1 MLRPRIIHVVGID
14 DVGLTGFDTR
24 GQDANPKAPRGDLL
38 HQRAILGRHQ
48 RPFLI
53 RFHSAHEGIGDQH
66 ALMKI
71 ERLAIRITAGWAAH
85 FQKFFDFRVI
95 HRQVASRRATAERA
109 LGNRQRQA
117 IHHANEGN
125 DARGLAVTADLFA
138 NAAQIPPIGPDA
150 TALGCQPHILIP
162 KPDNAIKAVRGFV
175 QEAGN
180 RQAASRATIGQN
192 RCGRHEPKPRD
203 IVIDS
208 LRMRRIIA
216 ISGCDSCKQI
226 LIGFAGQQITIIKCS
241 FAEIGQQRIARAINA
256 YLAMAFKLNCVEHG

>member
-14 DVGLTGFDTR
+14 DVGLTSLDSR
-24 GQDANPKAPRGDLL
+24 GQDANPKAPCGDLL

-53 RFHSAHEGIGDQH
+53 RFHRAHEGIGDQH
-66 ALMKI
+66 ALMQV
-71 ERLAIRITAGWAAH
+71 ERLAIRITAGRATH
-85 FQKFFDFRVI
+85 FQEFFDFRVI
-95 HRQVASRRATAERA
+95 HWQIASRRTTAERA

-125 DARGLAVTADLFA
+125 NARGLAVAADLFA
-138 NAAQIPPIGPDA
+138 NAGQIPPIGTDA
-150 TALGCQPHILIP
+150 TTLGREPHILIP

-175 QEAGN
+175 EEAGN

-203 IVIDS
+203 IVINP
-208 LRMRRIIA
+208 LRMCRIIA

-226 LIGFAGQQITIIKCS
+226 LIGFAWQQITII
-241 FAEIGQQRIARAINA
+241 
-256 YLAMAFKLNCVEHG
+256 